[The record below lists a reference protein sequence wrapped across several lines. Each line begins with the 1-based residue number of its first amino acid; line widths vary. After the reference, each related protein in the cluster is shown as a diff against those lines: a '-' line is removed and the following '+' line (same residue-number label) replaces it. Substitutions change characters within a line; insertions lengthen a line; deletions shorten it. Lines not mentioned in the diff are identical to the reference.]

1 MPKCDF
7 NKVAKQKKKK
17 FQLVQ
22 WKLLIITLLITFS
35 HNCKKNIRKMSL
47 EVFTCSITKNTLHH
61 VFFAYELSENFR
73 ITLNSFIPKLL
84 KSLAEN
90 IKQNIF

>member
-1 MPKCDF
+1 
-7 NKVAKQKKKK
+7 
-17 FQLVQ
+17 
-22 WKLLIITLLITFS
+22 
-35 HNCKKNIRKMSL
+35 MSL

-73 ITLNSFIPKLL
+73 ITLSSFIPKLL

-90 IKQNIF
+90 IKQNIFWSMKATQIQMTEMFPKNLCS

>member
-1 MPKCDF
+1 
-7 NKVAKQKKKK
+7 
-17 FQLVQ
+17 
-22 WKLLIITLLITFS
+22 
-35 HNCKKNIRKMSL
+35 MSL
-47 EVFTCSITKNTLHH
+47 EVFTGSITKNTLHH

-90 IKQNIF
+90 IKQNIFWSMKATQIQMTEMFPKNLCS

>member
-1 MPKCDF
+1 
-7 NKVAKQKKKK
+7 
-17 FQLVQ
+17 
-22 WKLLIITLLITFS
+22 
-35 HNCKKNIRKMSL
+35 MSL

-61 VFFAYELSENFR
+61 VFFGYELSENFR

-90 IKQNIF
+90 IKQNIFWSMKATQIQMTEMFPKNLCS

>member
-1 MPKCDF
+1 
-7 NKVAKQKKKK
+7 
-17 FQLVQ
+17 
-22 WKLLIITLLITFS
+22 
-35 HNCKKNIRKMSL
+35 MSL

-73 ITLNSFIPKLL
+73 ITLSSFIPKLL

-90 IKQNIF
+90 IKQNIFWSMKATLIQMTEMFPKNLCS